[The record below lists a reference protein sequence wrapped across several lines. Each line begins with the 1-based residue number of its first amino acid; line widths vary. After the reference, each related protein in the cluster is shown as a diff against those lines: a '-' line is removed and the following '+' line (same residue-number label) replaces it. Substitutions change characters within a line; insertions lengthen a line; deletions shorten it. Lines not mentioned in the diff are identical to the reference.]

1 METTTREKLKSAEL
15 ALYNQATDIAGLC
28 KDIVVKTAVDIQG
41 RKFVPVE
48 AWTTIAVA
56 HGCICT
62 IKSVEQTKEGVKAVA
77 ELRRQADAMVLSSAE
92 GYVGADEPVWY
103 GGEVTRYNKFK
114 RIEETVVMKKRPDYA
129 IRAMAQTRAM
139 SRVCRTAF
147 SHVVVMMNANL
158 STVPAEE
165 MSNDDDIPIGDTEH
179 STIKKERNITPAA
192 DAPAEEKKLAPEVPR
207 DDSIKLRAQFEGGKW
222 EKVVLRWSKHKG
234 KTLGELEPASL
245 KWFVDDWQ
253 PRAVGGRPISQDDLL
268 LRAALDVA
276 ATEGDGR

>member
-1 METTTREKLKSAEL
+1 MEPTKLKSSEL
-15 ALYNQATDIAGLC
+15 ALYTQATDIAGLC
-28 KDIVVKTAVDIQG
+28 KDIVVKTAIDIQG

-62 IKSVEQTKEGVKAVA
+62 IKSVEQTQLGVKAVA

-103 GGEVTRYNKFK
+103 GGEVTRWNKFK
-114 RIEETVVMKKRPDYA
+114 KIEETVVLKRRPDYA

-147 SHVVVMMNANL
+147 SHVVVMMNAGL

-165 MSNDDDIPIGDTEH
+165 MDNENDIPIGDTDR
-179 STIKKERNITPAA
+179 STVTKEKNVTP
-192 DAPAEEKKLAPEVPR
+192 PAEQQTTPPANEKKQAEVPR
-207 DDSIKLRAQFEGGKW
+207 EETLKLRAQFEGGKW
-222 EKVVLRWSKHKG
+222 EKVVLHWSKHKG
-234 KTLGELEPASL
+234 KTLGELEPGSL

-253 PRAVGGRPISQDDLL
+253 PRAVGGKPISQDDML

-276 ATEGDGR
+276 AVEGM